1 MAVSVEALRQ
11 QHLDTLRAMLARE
24 PAHNLYLLG
33 ILEDFGVVAKPGH
46 PGFQFHG
53 RFVDGELTAAL
64 FVGGGGSLIVPS
76 ASPASA
82 IADLAKALAA
92 GVKPVSIMGDKGGVD
107 VLVQHLCPTAK
118 PQLNRTQRL
127 FACSAD
133 DLGPFTNPTLRL
145 AVEADVDQLVPM
157 AAAAVKEQMERDPLA
172 LDARGFAERV
182 KLKVRAKRTYVL
194 EDPKDKRLVFKLD
207 IGSRCPQ
214 GAELEGLY
222 TIPEQRRLHHATL
235 SLGQISRHLLSSLPR
250 LTMRVDDNN
259 AQLAGLARK
268 VGYLAGRAQ
277 RTVVL

>member
-1 MAVSVEALRQ
+1 MAVTVEPLQVR
-11 QHLDTLRAMLARE
+11 HLDTLRSMLARE

-33 ILEDFGVVAKPGH
+33 ILEDYGVAAKPGH
-46 PGFQFHG
+46 PAFQFHG

-64 FVGGGGSLIVPS
+64 FVGGSGSLVVPS
-76 ASPASA
+76 ASPSNT
-82 IADLAKALAA
+82 IADLAKSLAGA
-92 GVKPVSIMGDKGGVD
+92 FTPVSILGDKAAVD

-118 PQLNRTQRL
+118 PSMNRTQRL

-145 AVEADVDQLVPM
+145 AVEGDLDQLVPM
-157 AAAAVKEQMERDPLA
+157 AAAAVKEQMDKDPLA
-172 LDARGFAERV
+172 LDPHGFAARV
-182 KLKVRAKRTYVL
+182 KLRVLSKRTYVL
-194 EDPKDKRLVFKLD
+194 EGKDKRLVFKID
-207 IGSRCPQ
+207 IGSRCPL

-222 TIPEQRRLHHATL
+222 TVPDQRRLHHATL

-250 LTMRVDDNN
+250 LTLRVDDNA

-277 RTVVL
+277 RTVIL

>member
-1 MAVSVEALRQ
+1 MAVTVEPLRQ
-11 QHLDTLRAMLARE
+11 PHLDALRAMLARE

-33 ILEDFGVVAKPGH
+33 ILEDFGVAPKPGH
-46 PGFQFHG
+46 PPFHFQG

-64 FVGGGGSLIVPS
+64 FIGGGGSLVVPS
-76 ASPASA
+76 ASPPNT
-82 IADLAKALAA
+82 IADLAKAVASGL
-92 GVKPVSIMGDKGGVD
+92 KPVSLMGDKGAVD

-145 AVEADVDQLVPM
+145 AVEPDLDQLVPM
-157 AAAAVKEQMERDPLA
+157 AAAAVKEQMEKDPLA
-172 LDARGFAERV
+172 SDARGFAERV
-182 KLKVRAKRTYVL
+182 KLKVKAKRTYVL
-194 EDPKDKRLVFKLD
+194 EDKDKRLVFKLD
-207 IGSRCPQ
+207 IGSRCPH

>member
-1 MAVSVEALRQ
+1 MAASVEPLRQ
-11 QHLDTLRAMLARE
+11 HQLDALRAMLARE

-46 PGFQFHG
+46 PPFQFHG

-76 ASPASA
+76 ASPSNA

-92 GVKPVSIMGDKGGVD
+92 GVKPVSLMGDKGAVD

-145 AVEADVDQLVPM
+145 AVETDLEQLVPM
-157 AAAAVKEQMERDPLA
+157 AAAAVKEQLERDPLA
-172 LDARGFAERV
+172 IDPRGFAERV

-194 EDPKDKRLVFKLD
+194 EDAKDKRLVFKLD

>member
-1 MAVSVEALRQ
+1 MAVTVEPLHSPR
-11 QHLDTLRAMLARE
+11 HIEMLRAMLARE
-24 PAHNLYLLG
+24 PAHNLYMLG
-33 ILEDFGVVAKPGH
+33 ILEDYGLVARPGH

-64 FVGGGGSLIVPS
+64 FVGGGGALIVPS
-76 ASPASA
+76 ASLPNT
-82 IADLAKALAA
+82 IADIAKALA
-92 GVKPVSIMGDKGGVD
+92 GSLKPVSMLGDKAAVD

-118 PQLNRTQRL
+118 LSLSRTQRL

-145 AVEADVDQLVPM
+145 AVEADLDQLVPM
-157 AAAAVKEQMERDPLA
+157 AAACVKDTMDKDPLT
-172 LDARGFAERV
+172 LDPKGFAERV
-182 KLKVRAKRTYVL
+182 KMRVKTNRTYVL
-194 EDPKDKRLVFKLD
+194 EDKDKRLVFKID

-222 TIPEQRRLHHATL
+222 TVPDQRRLHHATL

-250 LTMRVDDNN
+250 LTLRVDDNS

-268 VGYLAGRAQ
+268 VGYMAGRAQ

>member
-1 MAVSVEALRQ
+1 MAVSVEPLHSR
-11 QHLDTLRAMLARE
+11 HVETLRALLARE

-33 ILEDFGVVAKPGH
+33 ILEDFGIAPKAGH
-46 PGFQFHG
+46 PPFTFHG
-53 RFVDGELTAAL
+53 RFVDGELTAAM
-64 FVGGGGSLIVPS
+64 FVGGAGSLVVPS
-76 ASPASA
+76 ASAPSA
-82 IADLAKALAA
+82 IADLARSLA
-92 GVKPVSIMGDKGGVD
+92 GTFKPVSILGDKGAVD
-107 VLVQHLCPTAK
+107 TLVQHLCPTQR
-118 PQLNRTQRL
+118 PSLNRTQRL

-145 AVEADVDQLVPM
+145 AVEADLDQLVPM
-157 AAAAVKEQMERDPLA
+157 AAAALKEVIDRDPLA
-172 LDARGFAERV
+172 IDPKGFTDRV
-182 KLKVRAKRTYVL
+182 RLRVHSKRTYVL
-194 EDPKDKRLVFKLD
+194 EDKDKRLVFKID

-222 TIPEQRRLHHATL
+222 TVPDQRRLHHATL

-250 LTMRVDDNN
+250 LTLRVDDAN

>member
-1 MAVSVEALRQ
+1 MAVSVEPLHSR
-11 QHLDTLRAMLARE
+11 HVDMLRALLARE

-33 ILEDFGVVAKPGH
+33 ILEDFGIAPKPGH
-46 PGFQFHG
+46 PPFAFHG
-53 RFVDGELTAAL
+53 RFVDGELTAAM
-64 FVGGGGSLIVPS
+64 FVGGGGSLVVPS
-76 ASPASA
+76 ASAPNT
-82 IADLAKALAA
+82 IADLARALA
-92 GVKPVSIMGDKGGVD
+92 GSFKPISILGDKAAVD
-107 VLVQHLCPTAK
+107 TLVQHLCPTQK
-118 PQLNRTQRL
+118 PSLNRTQRL

-145 AVEADVDQLVPM
+145 AVESDLEQLVPM
-157 AAAAVKEQMERDPLA
+157 AAAALKEVIDRDPLA
-172 LDARGFAERV
+172 IDPKGFSERV
-182 KLKVRAKRTYVL
+182 RLRVHSKRTYVL
-194 EDPKDKRLVFKLD
+194 EGRDKRLVFKID

-222 TIPEQRRLHHATL
+222 TVPDQRRLHHATL

-250 LTMRVDDNN
+250 LTLRVDDSN

>member
-1 MAVSVEALRQ
+1 MAVSVEPLRQ
-11 QHLDTLRAMLARE
+11 PHLDTTRALLARE

-33 ILEDFGVVAKPGH
+33 ILEDFGVVAKAGAP
-46 PGFQFHG
+46 PFTFHG
-53 RFVDGELTAAL
+53 RFVDGELTAVL
-64 FVGGGGSLIVPS
+64 FVGLGGSLVVPS
-76 ASPASA
+76 ASPSNA

-92 GVKPVSIMGDKGGVD
+92 TVKPLSLMGDKGAID

-145 AVEADVDQLVPM
+145 AVETDLAELVPM
-157 AAAAVKEQMERDPLA
+157 AAAAVREQMERDPLA
-172 LDARGFAERV
+172 IDPKGFAERV
-182 KLKVRAKRTYVL
+182 KLKVKAKRTYVL
-194 EDPKDKRLVFKLD
+194 EDKDKRLVFKLD
-207 IGSRCPQ
+207 IGSRCPH

-277 RTVVL
+277 RTVVI